1 MFYITYDY
9 ETRPCSKK
17 QKFIIQV
24 VKVARKQSRE
34 EEIRTFGK
42 PLNYNKI
49 IPSKNFITGKGIR
62 KKTKLIDRKEIRVYI
77 Q

>member
-49 IPSKNFITGKGIR
+49 IPSKKFYNR
-62 KKTKLIDRKEIRVYI
+62 KRNQKENETY
-77 Q
+77 